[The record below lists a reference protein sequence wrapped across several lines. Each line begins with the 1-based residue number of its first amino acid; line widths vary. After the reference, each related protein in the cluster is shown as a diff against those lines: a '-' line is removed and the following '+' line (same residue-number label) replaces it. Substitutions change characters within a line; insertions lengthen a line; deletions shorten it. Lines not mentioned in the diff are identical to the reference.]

1 MVLSGAINRQVCKMV
16 REYRKAQKEF
26 LRTII
31 VGNFYVFKLFKV
43 TDAAKQVYY
52 IGERTNRGGTVIGDT
67 EEDVKKQLE
76 AQVPVLNRW
85 LEKVK

>member
-1 MVLSGAINRQVCKMV
+1 M
-16 REYRKAQKEF
+16 REYRKATKDF

-31 VGNFYVFKLFKV
+31 VGNFYVFRLFKV

-67 EEDVKKQLE
+67 EEDVVKQLE
-76 AQVPVLNRW
+76 AQVPILN
-85 LEKVK
+85 LYTEKTK

>member
-1 MVLSGAINRQVCKMV
+1 MVANGDVM
-16 REYRKAQKEF
+16 REYRKATKEF
-26 LRTII
+26 LKTII

-76 AQVPVLNRW
+76 AQVPWINQF
-85 LEKVK
+85 LEKTK

>member
-1 MVLSGAINRQVCKMV
+1 MNKVT
-16 REYRKAQKEF
+16 KEF

-31 VGNFYVFKLFKV
+31 VGDFYTFKLFRV

-67 EEDVKKQLE
+67 EQDVVRQLE
-76 AQVPVLNRW
+76 AQVPW
-85 LEKVK
+85 IKQFLEKTK

>member
-1 MVLSGAINRQVCKMV
+1 M
-16 REYRKAQKEF
+16 REYRKATKEF

-31 VGNFYVFKLFKV
+31 VGDFFVFKLHKV

-76 AQVPVLNRW
+76 AQVPLIKQF
-85 LEKVK
+85 LEKTK